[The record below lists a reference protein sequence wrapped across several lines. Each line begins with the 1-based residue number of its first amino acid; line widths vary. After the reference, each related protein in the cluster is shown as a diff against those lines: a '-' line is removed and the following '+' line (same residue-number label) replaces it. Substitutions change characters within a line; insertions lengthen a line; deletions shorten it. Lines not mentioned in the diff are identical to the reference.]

1 MTQKRSGEAVVKVL
15 IVDDEEAARYGVRR
29 ALASLGYEI
38 AEAGSVGE
46 ARAQVAEVAPDLLLL
61 DVNLPGQS
69 GLEFLRELHEGEGAP
84 REAPLV
90 ILITAHGSE
99 RMAVEAIKTGAYD
112 YLSKPFEVE
121 DLRLVVKNAVETIT
135 LRREN
140 RALRASLELEGAQRG
155 SLIGVSESMRRV
167 RSLIEKVSE
176 TEATVL
182 VRGES
187 GTGKE
192 LVAREI
198 HERSTARRRGAFVAV
213 NCAALPS
220 ELIESELFGHEKGA
234 FTGATA
240 RRQGKF
246 EQADGGTLFLDE
258 IGDMST
264 NVQAKLL
271 RALEE
276 RRIERLGGAQSIPVD
291 VRIVSATHRPLE
303 QEIERGNFRA
313 DLFYRLRVVTVD
325 IAPLRERRED
335 IPALAESFIRLAA
348 GRYKMPVR
356 AIAPAAM
363 RLLVGYDWPGNVREL
378 RNAVERAMVLAEG
391 DELTARDLP
400 EEIRPGRET
409 ANIDTPPPTPSG
421 ESASGGGNDVPV
433 PFTADFRSDR
443 REFERRYIT
452 RCLEETGGNVT
463 RAAAILGMHRQSLQH
478 KLREL
483 GLGRRY
489 VALDGDTATAPTPD
503 KSDN

>member
-1 MTQKRSGEAVVKVL
+1 MTQKKSGGGVNL
-15 IVDDEEAARYGVRR
+15 LLVDDEEAARYGMRR
-29 ALASLGYEI
+29 ALANSDYEI
-38 AEAGSVGE
+38 VEAGSVSE
-46 ARAQVAEVAPDLLLL
+46 ARTHLEKRVPDLLLL

-69 GLEFLRELHEGEGAP
+69 GLEFLRELQDAEGEK
-84 REAPLV
+84 PLV

-121 DLRLVVKNAVETIT
+121 DLRLVVKNAVETIQ

-140 RALRASLELEGAQRG
+140 QLLRERIELEGAQRG
-155 SLIGVSESMRRV
+155 TLIGNSESMKRV

-213 NCAALPS
+213 NCAALPA

-240 RRQGKF
+240 RRLGKF

-258 IGDMST
+258 IGDMSA

-276 RRIERLGGAQSIPVD
+276 RRIERLGGGAESIPVD
-291 VRIVSATHRPLE
+291 VRIVSATHRSLE

-313 DLFYRLRVVTVD
+313 DLFYRLRVVTVE
-325 IAPLRERRED
+325 ITPLRERRED
-335 IPALAESFIRLAA
+335 IPALAESFVRLAA
-348 GRYKMPVR
+348 ERYNLPLR
-356 AIAPAAM
+356 SIAPAAM
-363 RLLVGYDWPGNVREL
+363 RRLVEYEWPGNVREL
-378 RNAVERAMVLAEG
+378 RNAVERSMVLAEG
-391 DELTARDLP
+391 DELTTRDLP
-400 EEIRPGRET
+400 EEVNPRSMMQNSIST
-409 ANIDTPPPTPSG
+409 SPSG
-421 ESASGGGNDVPV
+421 ENSNDLSV
-433 PFTADFRSDR
+433 PFTADFRDDR

-463 RAAAILGMHRQSLQH
+463 RAATILGMHRQSLQH

-483 GLGRRY
+483 GLARRY
-489 VALDGDTATAPTPD
+489 VVPDGDSSAQPPD

>member
-1 MTQKRSGEAVVKVL
+1 MMQKRSSASALSVL

-29 ALASLGYEI
+29 ALGNLGYEI
-38 AEAGSVGE
+38 EEAGSVDE
-46 ARAQVAEVAPDLLLL
+46 ARARFEQGAPDLLLL

-69 GLEFLRELHEGEGAP
+69 GLDFLRELHGGKGA
-84 REAPLV
+84 REDAPLV

-121 DLRLVVKNAVETIT
+121 DLRLVVKNAIETIK

-140 RALRASLELEGAQRG
+140 RDLRASLEREGAQRG
-155 SLIGVSESMRRV
+155 SLIGTSESMRRV

-198 HERSTARRRGAFVAV
+198 HERSTSRRRGAFVAV

-258 IGDMST
+258 IGDMSA

-276 RRIERLGGAQSIPVD
+276 RRIERLGGGAESVPVD

-313 DLFYRLRVVTVD
+313 DLFYRLRVVTVEV
-325 IAPLRERRED
+325 APLRERRED

-348 GRYKMPVR
+348 ERYRMPLR
-356 AIAPAAM
+356 SIAPAAM
-363 RLLVGYDWPGNVREL
+363 RRLVEYDWPGNVREL

-400 EEIRPGRET
+400 EEIYAARRDTAHSET
-409 ANIDTPPPTPSG
+409 PRRASA
-421 ESASGGGNDVPV
+421 ESAGGGDDLPV
-433 PFTADFRSDR
+433 PFTADFRADR

-483 GLGRRY
+483 GLARRY
-489 VALDGDTATAPTPD
+489 VTLDGDTATEAPD